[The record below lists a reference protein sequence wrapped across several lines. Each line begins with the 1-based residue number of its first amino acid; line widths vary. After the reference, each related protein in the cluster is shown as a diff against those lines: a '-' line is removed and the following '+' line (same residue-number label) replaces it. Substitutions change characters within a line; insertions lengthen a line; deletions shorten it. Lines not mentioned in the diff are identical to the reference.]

1 MQGLD
6 RLVIVHTYAA
16 VFALQIGQLD
26 VVVRCRLVDLYDFHR
41 FVKEGGKDELG
52 FVFGSRVL
60 EKPFELDVLEF
71 VQAETVV
78 IGMELGGFLQTAAP
92 SSCPGGDRFLFL
104 VRLFDLSHII
114 DVFTGGKV
122 NDNSNICL
130 ISEGDYS

>member
-16 VFALQIGQLD
+16 VLTLQVGQLD
-26 VVVRCRLVDLYDFHR
+26 VVVRCHLVDLYDFHR

-71 VQAETVV
+71 VQAETIIV
-78 IGMELGGFLQTAAP
+78 GMKLGFLLGSP
-92 SSCPGGDRFLFL
+92 SASSFA
-104 VRLFDLSHII
+104 
-114 DVFTGGKV
+114 
-122 NDNSNICL
+122 
-130 ISEGDYS
+130 